1 MRKFLALGLLMAL
14 FIGTASAALFE
25 SGTKDAQ
32 PMVLY
37 GKYNNTIVP
46 VKVAAD
52 GSVGGAQGEDSSV
65 IFNVK
70 TEYGAAGD
78 GVELV
83 DGSVTNAD
91 KTFTSATAS
100 FTSADVG
107 KVITIQGAGGTNIDL
122 TTTIASVTSATEVE
136 LTDAAGATVDTVRFT
151 YGTDDTT
158 EIQAA
163 IDAIGALATTGNNIG
178 AAGTIF
184 FPAGIYIVN
193 GGFTQV
199 DNSQLGLPTIDFG
212 DPYVAITLQGSGIAS
227 HNGASNNGSIIFSTN
242 TSAVDGS
249 YSIISGRNAGQ
260 TGDITDVRL
269 SIRQMRF
276 RTVQD
281 PKHSGID
288 LVDVGLA
295 DMIDVILDTSV
306 TYDDPI
312 APTTATSYGI
322 KLPGTL
328 TGNHSGGI
336 QAVKVKTFYNG
347 ILFGEHSTGDSI
359 SVIQAVNGLVITD
372 ARYPVHLN
380 RVSIEL
386 VINSIVSLTGSYD
399 NYLII
404 DALSIEHWN
413 TGNFVF
419 VTDFIDVGNKL
430 VGRANVTTFSV
441 GGATTAIRI
450 DSGAKRFTVADFT
463 SGNGVR
469 TRQRGNVTDLLYLQS
484 SITNG
489 TSSGGS
495 LILQQNS
502 GTAISSGHRLGAIG
516 FSGAY
521 NSTDGTNTGALIAA
535 FASQNYTTS
544 STGGTDLVFSTAPTG
559 SATRSDRMVIKNSGN
574 IGIGIT
580 EPTGMLVVNPPAAQ
594 TIAAGN
600 TVLDDSCGTL
610 KLITAA
616 GAVTTDTTNTFT
628 APAAG
633 NEGCIMHVCNV
644 GSQNITL
651 DNNANFKSAGG
662 ADVVL
667 TADDCVTVGS
677 TGASGVWYQLTPLQA
692 N

>member
-1 MRKFLALGLLMAL
+1 MKKIGILIFILLLAVMVSPSFAAYSDCAFGDCGP
-14 FIGTASAALFE
+14 IGSNE
-25 SGTKDAQ
+25 
-32 PMVLY
+32 V
-37 GKYNNTIVP
+37 
-46 VKVAAD
+46 
-52 GSVGGAQGEDSSV
+52 AQGEDSSV

-70 TEYGAAGD
+70 TEYGAKGD
-78 GVELV
+78 GIELV
-83 DGSVTNAD
+83 DGSVTAAD
-91 KTFTSATAS
+91 KTFTSATAV

-107 KVITIQGAGGTNIDL
+107 KVITILGAGGANVDL

-136 LTDAAGATVDTVRFT
+136 LTDAASATVDTVRFT

-178 AAGTIF
+178 ASGTIF

-193 GGFTQV
+193 GPFTQV
-199 DNSQLGLPTIDFG
+199 DNSQLGLPTVAFA
-212 DPYVAITLQGSGIAS
+212 DPVVAITFQGAVISSTNAATNS
-227 HNGASNNGSIIFSTN
+227 GSIIFSTN
-242 TSAVDGS
+242 TSAVDGT

-260 TGDITDVRL
+260 TGDITRVRL
-269 SIRQMRF
+269 SLREMRF
-276 RTVQD
+276 RTIQD
-281 PKHSGID
+281 PKHSALD
-288 LVDVGLA
+288 LLDVDIV
-295 DMIDVILDTSV
+295 DMMNVILDMTS
-306 TYDDPI
+306 TYDNNIP
-312 APTTATSYGI
+312 ATTTTSYGI

-328 TGNHSGGI
+328 TGNHSGGLH
-336 QAVKVKTFYNG
+336 AVKVKSFYNG
-347 ILFGEHSTGDSI
+347 ILFGEHSTGDN
-359 SVIQAVNGLVITD
+359 IQVVAAVNALVITD

-380 RVSIEL
+380 RVSVEICENTL
-386 VINSIVSLTGSYD
+386 VSLTGSYD

-404 DALSIEHWN
+404 DALSTEHWN
-413 TGNFVF
+413 SGNFIYAN
-419 VTDFIDVGNKL
+419 DIIDAGNKL
-430 VGRANVTTFSV
+430 VGRMNIAAFSV

-450 DSGAKRFTVADFT
+450 DSGAKRFTVSDFT

-484 SITNG
+484 SIANG
-489 TSSGGS
+489 VSSGGS
-495 LILQQNS
+495 IILQQNS
-502 GTAISSGHRLGAIG
+502 GTAVSSGHRLGAIG

-521 NSTDGTNTGALIAA
+521 NSTDGVNTGALISG

-559 SATRSDRMVIKNSGN
+559 SATRADRLKIMNSGN
-574 IGIGIT
+574 VGIGIDS
-580 EPTGMLVVNPPAAQ
+580 PSGMLVVNPPAAQ

-600 TVLDDSCGTL
+600 TVLDDACGTL
-610 KLITAA
+610 KLITSA

-633 NEGCIMHVCNV
+633 NEGCIMHVCNT
-644 GSQNITL
+644 GANNITL

-662 ADVVL
+662 ADVVM

-677 TGASGVWYQLTPLQA
+677 TGASGVWYQLTALEA